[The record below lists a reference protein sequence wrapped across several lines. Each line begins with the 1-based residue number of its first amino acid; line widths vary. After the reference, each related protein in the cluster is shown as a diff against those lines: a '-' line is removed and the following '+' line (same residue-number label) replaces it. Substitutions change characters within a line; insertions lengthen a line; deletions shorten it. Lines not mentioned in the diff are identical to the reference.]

1 MHAAQPA
8 EFSVAMTASTDADL
22 RRHLD
27 KGPRQEDLTFA
38 TWRPSTGRHRTTA
51 VLSRLLLPHEDE
63 RILQGNAAFT
73 ADYAQRALGEL
84 QPGEGLVLVH
94 CHLGPGWQDMS
105 NDDVVA
111 ERDRLAGAAFGRP
124 GLPLVGMTSGT
135 AGSWSARRWP
145 RVGPRPDERDD
156 PATAT
161 SAGAARA
168 ASPPPRHPSR

>member
-1 MHAAQPA
+1 MPA
-8 EFSVAMTASTDADL
+8 TTDIDL

-27 KGPRQEDLTFA
+27 KGLRQEDRTFA
-38 TWRPSTGRHRTTA
+38 TWRPSPGRHRTTA

-105 NDDVVA
+105 NDDVGA
-111 ERDRLAGAAFGRP
+111 GRDRLPAAAFGLTRLP
-124 GLPLVGMTSGT
+124 LLGLP
-135 AGSWSARRWP
+135 
-145 RVGPRPDERDD
+145 
-156 PATAT
+156 
-161 SAGAARA
+161 AGAD
-168 ASPPPRHPSR
+168 